1 VHYFILYAMRGD
13 SSGVGGWLLLLCR
26 LLIVW
31 QPLTLAVTAPAALD
45 SLPLRGRGLAVILVA
60 RVLVSALGIAAGLAL
75 QNRRAG
81 AVGLARI
88 ALIVSAAMDVIVY
101 TTPYYPNNRPPGD
114 TPFYIAASIVFC
126 AVWLVYLWRSRR
138 VRNTFA

>member
-1 VHYFILYAMRGD
+1 MRDETGI
-13 SSGVGGWLLLLCR
+13 GGWLLLLCR
-26 LLIVW
+26 LLLVW
-31 QPLTLAVTAPAALD
+31 QPLSLAVTAPAALD
-45 SLPLRGRGLAVILVA
+45 SLPLRGRPVAIILVI
-60 RVLVSALGIAAGLAL
+60 RVLVAALGIAAGLSL

-88 ALIVSAAMDVIVY
+88 ALIAAAATDVFIY

-114 TPFYIAASIVFC
+114 TPFYIAASIAFC
-126 AVWLVYLWRSRR
+126 AAWLVYLWRSRR